1 MSIYIYTYIYI
12 LYVHTCMY
20 VGICAATNV
29 LIVYTHTHIQ
39 MYICIWFSMSKIDP
53 RSGSR
58 ETAKLHPACRNPQF
72 RSPLSLNAQGHQSSG
87 ICGYPHKK
95 SRVQFSNKLST
106 LNAKHQTSPPNFG
119 NWRNIGCRLS
129 GSQGGL
135 EKRDAHHHLLLHH
148 HQSAASS
155 T

>member
-1 MSIYIYTYIYI
+1 
-12 LYVHTCMY
+12 MY

-53 RSGSR
+53 CSGSR

-95 SRVQFSNKLST
+95 SRVQFSNKLSA

-129 GSQGGL
+129 GSQGKGM
-135 EKRDAHHHLLLHH
+135 HIIIFFFIIISQQH
-148 HQSAASS
+148 HQHDRHHPNPDPDPHPPHQRSL
-155 T
+155 